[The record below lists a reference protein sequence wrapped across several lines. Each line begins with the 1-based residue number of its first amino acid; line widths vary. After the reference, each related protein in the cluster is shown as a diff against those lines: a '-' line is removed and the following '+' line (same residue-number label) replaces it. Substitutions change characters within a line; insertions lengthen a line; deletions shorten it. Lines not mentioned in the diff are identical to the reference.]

1 MNSSLRILH
10 LEDDFNDAELVR
22 AALEEGGYRLDA
34 ACVETRADFMAAL
47 AEKEYDIILADYR
60 LPSFDGLSALAIA
73 RVKTPDV
80 PFIFVSGVMGEEL
93 AIDTLKN
100 GATDYV
106 LKQRLSRLAPAVCR
120 ALKEAKEH
128 VKRKKAEE
136 ELKKYHEQ
144 LEELV
149 RERTAELSA
158 SIEQLKHEISERR
171 RAEKERQR
179 TEEQF
184 RLLVEGVKDYAIF
197 MIDPKGRILSWNEGA
212 ERIKGYRA
220 EEIFGRHFS
229 CFYPVED
236 AEQGKPE
243 EQLIIAAE
251 QGSYEE
257 DCLRVR
263 KDGSKFWANVVIT
276 ALRDEAGQLRGFSKV
291 IRDISERRQA
301 EEKLRTTAD
310 ELARS
315 NADLTKF
322 AAIVAH
328 DLQEPLRVIDGFVNL
343 LARRY
348 QGRLDEKADQY
359 IEYTVDGVKRMQTLI
374 KDLLTY
380 SKVASR
386 GTILETVDFSA
397 AVDNAVLNLQAA
409 VADTSAVITMD
420 PLPSL
425 LANASLIRRL
435 FQNLIG
441 NALKF
446 HSKEAMRV
454 HIAAEQKENS
464 WIFSVRDNGIGIEP
478 KYAEIIFGMFRRLHT
493 IREYPGTGIGLAIC
507 KRIVEHHG
515 GAIWLE
521 SEPGKGSTF
530 YFTIPDRQAPEGG
543 FDGPA
548 TTERQ

>member
-1 MNSSLRILH
+1 MNSSMRILH

-22 AALEEGGYRLDA
+22 TALEEGGYRLDV
-34 ACVETRADFMAAL
+34 ACVETKADFIAAL
-47 AEKEYDIILADYR
+47 ADNEYDIILADYM

-73 RVKTPDV
+73 QEKTPEV

-106 LKQRLSRLAPAVCR
+106 LKQRMSRLAPAVCR
-120 ALKEAKEH
+120 ALKEANELI
-128 VKRKKAEE
+128 KRNRAEQ

-149 RERTAELSA
+149 RERTAELS
-158 SIEQLKHEISERR
+158 STIDQLKHEICERR
-171 RAEKERQR
+171 RAEKEREK

-184 RLLVEGVKDYAIF
+184 RLLVEGVMDYAIF
-197 MIDPKGRILSWNEGA
+197 MIDPAGRVLSWNEGA

-220 EEIFGRHFS
+220 DEIFGRHFS
-229 CFYPVED
+229 SFYTEED
-236 AEQGKPE
+236 VKQGKPANH
-243 EQLIIAAE
+243 LKIADE

-257 DCLRVR
+257 DSLMVR
-263 KDGSKFWANVVIT
+263 KDGSQFWANVVIT
-276 ALRDEAGQLRGFSKV
+276 ALRDEAGRLRGFSKV
-291 IRDISERRQA
+291 IRDISERRRA

-315 NADLTKF
+315 NAELTRF

-328 DLQEPLRVIDGFVNL
+328 DLQEPLRVIDGFINL

-348 QGRLDEKADQY
+348 QGRLDEKADEF
-359 IEYTVDGVKRMQTLI
+359 IGFTVEGVKRMQQLI
-374 KDLLTY
+374 KDLLEY
-380 SKVASR
+380 SKVGTR

-397 AVDNAVLNLQAA
+397 AVDKAVLNLQAA
-409 VADTSAVITMD
+409 VRDINAVITRD
-420 PLPSL
+420 SLPTL
-425 LANASLIRRL
+425 MANASLISRL

-446 HSKEAMRV
+446 HGKEPMQV
-454 HIAAEQKENS
+454 HISAEQKENR
-464 WIFSVRDNGIGIEP
+464 WILSVRDNGIGIEP
-478 KYAEIIFGMFRRLHT
+478 KYAETIFGMFQRLHT
-493 IREYPGTGIGLAIC
+493 TREYPGTGIGLAVC

-515 GAIWLE
+515 GEIWLE

-530 YFTIPDRQAPEGG
+530 YFTSPARLPEGNI
-543 FDGPA
+543 
-548 TTERQ
+548 

>member
-22 AALEEGGYRLDA
+22 AALEEAGYRLDA
-34 ACVETRADFMAAL
+34 ACVETEADFTAAL

-120 ALKEAKEH
+120 ALKEAKEL
-128 VKRKKAEE
+128 VKRKRAEE

-149 RERTAELSA
+149 RERTAELST

-197 MIDPKGRILSWNEGA
+197 MIDPAGRILSWNEGA

-229 CFYPVED
+229 CFYPEED
-236 AEQGKPE
+236 AEQGKPG
-243 EQLIIAAE
+243 EQLKIAAE

-276 ALRDEAGQLRGFSKV
+276 ALTR
-291 IRDISERRQA
+291 
-301 EEKLRTTAD
+301 
-310 ELARS
+310 
-315 NADLTKF
+315 
-322 AAIVAH
+322 
-328 DLQEPLRVIDGFVNL
+328 
-343 LARRY
+343 
-348 QGRLDEKADQY
+348 
-359 IEYTVDGVKRMQTLI
+359 
-374 KDLLTY
+374 
-380 SKVASR
+380 
-386 GTILETVDFSA
+386 
-397 AVDNAVLNLQAA
+397 
-409 VADTSAVITMD
+409 
-420 PLPSL
+420 
-425 LANASLIRRL
+425 
-435 FQNLIG
+435 
-441 NALKF
+441 
-446 HSKEAMRV
+446 
-454 HIAAEQKENS
+454 
-464 WIFSVRDNGIGIEP
+464 
-478 KYAEIIFGMFRRLHT
+478 
-493 IREYPGTGIGLAIC
+493 
-507 KRIVEHHG
+507 
-515 GAIWLE
+515 
-521 SEPGKGSTF
+521 
-530 YFTIPDRQAPEGG
+530 
-543 FDGPA
+543 
-548 TTERQ
+548 